1 MDTANHAAFAD
12 LSRPLLSPS
21 PLAERERLAGA
32 WRMASQDIAD
42 DIRFIRQYLKVIAE
56 KDDRLSTG
64 TLVHGRAY
72 VEACAAWLPETIARY
87 LRNLQADQRMRVRDD
102 CGGRAL
108 CKIERCLAV
117 RCLPSSRKKT
127 TNRDETEGAR
137 RSARRNGFRPRRV
150 QRIPFCNLRMHLDKC
165 IVSHNCQLVD
175 AGERPVVNSFRAKE
189 GIVAYQGG
197 TRLIDQ
203 QIDIGAP
210 ADDQPYEVTSFARKH
225 GLTIPI
231 ADAVLFAKGPSP
243 SRAACDT
250 AALAFL
256 CAVAQYARKQGRR

>member
-1 MDTANHAAFAD
+1 
-12 LSRPLLSPS
+12 
-21 PLAERERLAGA
+21 
-32 WRMASQDIAD
+32 
-42 DIRFIRQYLKVIAE
+42 
-56 KDDRLSTG
+56 
-64 TLVHGRAY
+64 
-72 VEACAAWLPETIARY
+72 
-87 LRNLQADQRMRVRDD
+87 
-102 CGGRAL
+102 
-108 CKIERCLAV
+108 
-117 RCLPSSRKKT
+117 
-127 TNRDETEGAR
+127 
-137 RSARRNGFRPRRV
+137 
-150 QRIPFCNLRMHLDKC
+150 MHLDKC

-175 AGERPVVNSFRAKE
+175 VGERPVVNSFRAKE